1 MLISARFCACFQ
13 EHSEILKYTYF
24 DHILV
29 HIFRVAVL
37 IPLLVISQMWF
48 AFGALAAGGLA
59 TGYILQ
65 PSVGAAELELH
76 PPHFPWDHKGLLSS
90 LDHARY
96 VPV

>member
-1 MLISARFCACFQ
+1 MYLLYLQCMNRMVCF
-13 EHSEILKYTYF
+13 
-24 DHILV
+24 
-29 HIFRVAVL
+29 
-37 IPLLVISQMWF
+37 QMWF

-96 VPV
+96 AHVWCSSK

>member
-1 MLISARFCACFQ
+1 MYLLYLQCMNRMVCF
-13 EHSEILKYTYF
+13 
-24 DHILV
+24 
-29 HIFRVAVL
+29 
-37 IPLLVISQMWF
+37 QMWF

-96 VPV
+96 AHV